1 VALGWDW
8 ADPVVGLM
16 ITVAILAVL
25 YQAAR
30 EIYRR
35 LMDAVD
41 PALVDQ
47 AVRTLRATPG
57 VLDVGTVRLRWVGH
71 QLWAECEIAVSG
83 DITAIEA
90 HEIAVNAEHDLMHAL
105 PGLSGSLVHADPQPR
120 QGTDLHAVLAPHR

>member
-1 VALGWDW
+1 
-8 ADPVVGLM
+8 
-16 ITVAILAVL
+16 VAILAVL

-30 EIYRR
+30 EVWRR

-47 AVRTLRATPG
+47 ARHTLSATPG

-83 DITAIEA
+83 DISAVQA
-90 HEIAVNAEHDLMHAL
+90 HGIAVAAEHDLLHTL
-105 PGLSGSLVHADPQPR
+105 PRLSAALVHTDPQAHAGIDP
-120 QGTDLHAVLAPHR
+120 HAVLAPHR